1 MSKSHNS
8 EIQDLLV
15 VMPAYNEEA
24 SLPLILK
31 EVLRVVPPSCVLVVD
46 DGSNDKTTSVAQAE
60 GVSVIT
66 LPFNMGVGG
75 AMRAGFRFACE
86 EGVNNVIQ
94 LDSDGQH
101 DPADIPKL
109 LEGLR
114 SSDIVIGAR
123 FAGKGNYLVSG
134 PRKWAMSMLS
144 WALSKVC
151 STALTDTT
159 SGYKAM
165 GPRALKLFARN
176 YPAEYLGDT
185 VEALVLAARAGLT
198 VSQVPVEM
206 RNRFGGEPSHSPFK
220 SAVYLGR
227 AFLALIIG
235 LSKAK
240 SETKS

>member
-1 MSKSHNS
+1 
-8 EIQDLLV
+8 
-15 VMPAYNEEA
+15 
-24 SLPLILK
+24 
-31 EVLRVVPPSCVLVVD
+31 
-46 DGSNDKTTSVAQAE
+46 
-60 GVSVIT
+60 
-66 LPFNMGVGG
+66 
-75 AMRAGFRFACE
+75 
-86 EGVNNVIQ
+86 
-94 LDSDGQH
+94 
-101 DPADIPKL
+101 
-109 LEGLR
+109 
-114 SSDIVIGAR
+114 
-123 FAGKGNYLVSG
+123 
-134 PRKWAMSMLS
+134 
-144 WALSKVC
+144 
-151 STALTDTT
+151 
-159 SGYKAM
+159 M